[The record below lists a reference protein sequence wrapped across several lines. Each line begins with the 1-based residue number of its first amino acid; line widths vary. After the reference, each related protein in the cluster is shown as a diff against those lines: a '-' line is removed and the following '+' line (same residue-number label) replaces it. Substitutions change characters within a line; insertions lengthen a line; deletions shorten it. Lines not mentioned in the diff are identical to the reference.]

1 MPVDLSST
9 SGRKPTR
16 ETWES
21 ASAGLV
27 RRYQRAFAKAA
38 DMLPVKR
45 IGGVDSQRDRFLTEL
60 GARADEVHDQLLR
73 AMRDRATTGDSRELA
88 RLCEVVI
95 ELQDIRTSHRQAVN
109 EERLHMLTSGQEVS
123 ARLSPSA
130 GVKVLLERAA
140 TAMCDLPGL
149 ERFMVF
155 QREGGVLLAA
165 ATVFA
170 DHDEWAQDCQTFSA
184 STRYD
189 LAPKRP
195 EALIIRR
202 RSPAIITDALHDP
215 DAFQPIVQ
223 KMQAANYVGA
233 PVIAYGDVVATIH
246 GDAYFAGRPVDEV
259 DRDVIASFAASLGPI
274 VERAILI
281 EQLQTLARTYGFITA
296 PLINRT
302 PGMHKAW
309 VYQRRFGTLID
320 AYHEAG
326 LTPIRNFDFINDH
339 RNHARLRDE
348 FVASVTQLYRKRP
361 VMVRPFDRS
370 NHLCIN
376 EKWILMVRIARMHHV
391 PGPRWVIQAVNP
403 RQADLCLIGR
413 LGDDGETLMDY
424 LLVPTL
430 CLPRKKFHVS
440 KNNDLATDLYRF
452 TNLNELGWRADKM
465 LQHDACD
472 MTPTIGRHETRRPR
486 CAVPME

>member
-88 RLCEVVI
+88 RLCELAI

-281 EQLQTLARTYGFITA
+281 EQLQFQQRVAEQLAQSASGVLGGLGGQVPVLGLDEPAPTA
-296 PLINRT
+296 PWQSRSEVVSDLTRREYEVLQLMTKGATNREIAT
-302 PGMHKAW
+302 TIFLSEETVKSHVKRILHK
-309 VYQRRFGTLID
+309 FGV
-320 AYHEAG
+320 ANRGQA
-326 LTPIRNFDFINDH
+326 
-339 RNHARLRDE
+339 
-348 FVASVTQLYRKRP
+348 VAS
-361 VMVRPFDRS
+361 
-370 NHLCIN
+370 
-376 EKWILMVRIARMHHV
+376 
-391 PGPRWVIQAVNP
+391 
-403 RQADLCLIGR
+403 
-413 LGDDGETLMDY
+413 Y
-424 LLVPTL
+424 LESL
-430 CLPRKKFHVS
+430 
-440 KNNDLATDLYRF
+440 
-452 TNLNELGWRADKM
+452 E
-465 LQHDACD
+465 
-472 MTPTIGRHETRRPR
+472 RRPASGGGDQR
-486 CAVPME
+486 GVWISRRGA

>member
-1 MPVDLSST
+1 
-9 SGRKPTR
+9 
-16 ETWES
+16 
-21 ASAGLV
+21 
-27 RRYQRAFAKAA
+27 
-38 DMLPVKR
+38 
-45 IGGVDSQRDRFLTEL
+45 
-60 GARADEVHDQLLR
+60 
-73 AMRDRATTGDSRELA
+73 
-88 RLCEVVI
+88 
-95 ELQDIRTSHRQAVN
+95 
-109 EERLHMLTSGQEVS
+109 MLTSGQEVS

-281 EQLQTLARTYGFITA
+281 EQLQFQQRVAEQLAQSASGVLGGLGGQVPVLGLDEPAPTA
-296 PLINRT
+296 PWQSRSEVVSDLTRREYEVLQLMTKGATNREIAT
-302 PGMHKAW
+302 TIFLSEETVKSHVKRILHK
-309 VYQRRFGTLID
+309 FG
-320 AYHEAG
+320 
-326 LTPIRNFDFINDH
+326 
-339 RNHARLRDE
+339 
-348 FVASVTQLYRKRP
+348 VANR
-361 VMVRPFDRS
+361 
-370 NHLCIN
+370 
-376 EKWILMVRIARMHHV
+376 
-391 PGPRWVIQAVNP
+391 GQAV
-403 RQADLCLIGR
+403 A
-413 LGDDGETLMDY
+413 TY
-424 LLVPTL
+424 LESL
-430 CLPRKKFHVS
+430 
-440 KNNDLATDLYRF
+440 
-452 TNLNELGWRADKM
+452 E
-465 LQHDACD
+465 
-472 MTPTIGRHETRRPR
+472 RRPASGGGDQR
-486 CAVPME
+486 GVWISRRGG

>member
-88 RLCEVVI
+88 RLCELAI
-95 ELQDIRTSHRQAVN
+95 ELHDIRTSHRQAVN

-281 EQLQTLARTYGFITA
+281 EQLQFQQRVAEQLAQSASGVLGGLGGQVPVLGLDEPAPTA
-296 PLINRT
+296 PWQSRSEVVSDLTRREYEVLQLMTKGATNREIAT
-302 PGMHKAW
+302 TIFLSEETVKSHVKRIL
-309 VYQRRFGTLID
+309 QKFG
-320 AYHEAG
+320 
-326 LTPIRNFDFINDH
+326 
-339 RNHARLRDE
+339 
-348 FVASVTQLYRKRP
+348 VANR
-361 VMVRPFDRS
+361 
-370 NHLCIN
+370 
-376 EKWILMVRIARMHHV
+376 
-391 PGPRWVIQAVNP
+391 GQAV
-403 RQADLCLIGR
+403 A
-413 LGDDGETLMDY
+413 TY
-424 LLVPTL
+424 LESL
-430 CLPRKKFHVS
+430 
-440 KNNDLATDLYRF
+440 
-452 TNLNELGWRADKM
+452 E
-465 LQHDACD
+465 
-472 MTPTIGRHETRRPR
+472 RRPASGGGDQR
-486 CAVPME
+486 GVWIPRRGG

>member
-27 RRYQRAFAKAA
+27 RRYQRAFAKATA
-38 DMLPVKR
+38 MLPVKR

-281 EQLQTLARTYGFITA
+281 EQLQFQQRVAEQLAQSASGVLGGLGGQVPVLGLDEPAPTA
-296 PLINRT
+296 PWQSRSEVVSDLTRREYEVLQLMTKGATNREIAT
-302 PGMHKAW
+302 TIFLSEETVKSHVKRILHK
-309 VYQRRFGTLID
+309 FGV
-320 AYHEAG
+320 ANRGQA
-326 LTPIRNFDFINDH
+326 
-339 RNHARLRDE
+339 
-348 FVASVTQLYRKRP
+348 VAS
-361 VMVRPFDRS
+361 
-370 NHLCIN
+370 
-376 EKWILMVRIARMHHV
+376 
-391 PGPRWVIQAVNP
+391 
-403 RQADLCLIGR
+403 
-413 LGDDGETLMDY
+413 Y
-424 LLVPTL
+424 LESL
-430 CLPRKKFHVS
+430 
-440 KNNDLATDLYRF
+440 
-452 TNLNELGWRADKM
+452 E
-465 LQHDACD
+465 
-472 MTPTIGRHETRRPR
+472 RRPASGGGDQR
-486 CAVPME
+486 GVWISRRGG

>member
-281 EQLQTLARTYGFITA
+281 EQLQFQQRVAEQLAQSASGVLGGLGGQVPVLGLDEPAPTA
-296 PLINRT
+296 PWQSRSEVVSDLTRREYEVLQLMTKGATNREIAT
-302 PGMHKAW
+302 TIFLSEETVKSHVKRILHK
-309 VYQRRFGTLID
+309 FGV
-320 AYHEAG
+320 ANRGQA
-326 LTPIRNFDFINDH
+326 
-339 RNHARLRDE
+339 
-348 FVASVTQLYRKRP
+348 VAS
-361 VMVRPFDRS
+361 
-370 NHLCIN
+370 
-376 EKWILMVRIARMHHV
+376 
-391 PGPRWVIQAVNP
+391 
-403 RQADLCLIGR
+403 
-413 LGDDGETLMDY
+413 Y
-424 LLVPTL
+424 LESL
-430 CLPRKKFHVS
+430 
-440 KNNDLATDLYRF
+440 
-452 TNLNELGWRADKM
+452 E
-465 LQHDACD
+465 
-472 MTPTIGRHETRRPR
+472 RRPASGGGDQR
-486 CAVPME
+486 GVWISRRGA

>member
-88 RLCEVVI
+88 RLCEVAT

-281 EQLQTLARTYGFITA
+281 EQLQFQQRVAEQLAQSASGVLGGLGGQVPVLGLDEPAPTA
-296 PLINRT
+296 PWQSRSEVVSDLTRREYEVLQLMTKGATNREIAT
-302 PGMHKAW
+302 TIFLSEETVKSHVKRIL
-309 VYQRRFGTLID
+309 QKFG
-320 AYHEAG
+320 
-326 LTPIRNFDFINDH
+326 
-339 RNHARLRDE
+339 
-348 FVASVTQLYRKRP
+348 VANR
-361 VMVRPFDRS
+361 
-370 NHLCIN
+370 
-376 EKWILMVRIARMHHV
+376 
-391 PGPRWVIQAVNP
+391 GQAV
-403 RQADLCLIGR
+403 A
-413 LGDDGETLMDY
+413 TY
-424 LLVPTL
+424 LESL
-430 CLPRKKFHVS
+430 
-440 KNNDLATDLYRF
+440 
-452 TNLNELGWRADKM
+452 E
-465 LQHDACD
+465 
-472 MTPTIGRHETRRPR
+472 RRPASGGGDQR
-486 CAVPME
+486 EVWIPRRGG